1 MNVSE
6 FQSIA
11 HERLGKL
18 EDLLKQLYG
27 IQLDWSCSEAELQ
40 EVLEHYEGKRA
51 FTLTENS
58 AYGMANAEYTKF
70 VLITEAIRLF
80 LTEIAPKRRKQ
91 QRRK

>member
-6 FQSIA
+6 FQSIS

-18 EDLLKQLYG
+18 EGLLKQLYG
-27 IQLDWSCSEAELQ
+27 IQLDWSCSEADLQ
-40 EVLEHYEGKRA
+40 EVLEHYESKRA
-51 FTLTENS
+51 TTLTEGT
-58 AYGMANAEYTKF
+58 AYGTANAEYTKF
-70 VLITEAIRLF
+70 VLITEAIRIF